1 MIRKFLDLGIQP
13 LANQYLN
20 KPKNLSVKK
29 GQLYNLNVCFNS
41 KTKLVSISKKIP
53 VKKMFNN
60 TYPYKSSMSK
70 TMLASF
76 ENLSNEIKKKFKPK
90 LFLEIGSNDGA
101 LIKNFNIK
109 NTVCVEPCTNLAKIT
124 KKKGYFTYAK
134 YWDYNLSNEIKKKF
148 NSVDVIYAANTL
160 THIANLR
167 EVFKSVCNIL
177 SNNGVLIIEDPS
189 LLECIKKTSYDQFY
203 NEHIYVFSALAVKNI
218 INEFGLVLFDIQ
230 KISTHGGSLR
240 YFIKRKKNNQ
250 IKISNKVSTQ
260 IDKEIKYGLD
270 KFSTFVKFG
279 EKTINSKNRL
289 ISLLN
294 RLKKQNKIIVGY
306 GATAKATTVLNY
318 CGIDEKI
325 IDFFIDTTPDK
336 INKYMPGKK
345 IPIKKYNKKI
355 YKNVDYFLLG
365 AWNFK
370 KEIFKKEK
378 KFIKKGG
385 KFITHVPKPKIII
398 S

>member
-70 TMLASF
+70 TMLNSF
-76 ENLSNEIKKKFKPK
+76 KNLSNEIKKRFKPK

-109 NTVCVEPCTNLAKIT
+109 NTVCVEPCANLAKIT
-124 KKKGYFTYAK
+124 KKNGYYTYAK
-134 YWDYNLSNEIKKKF
+134 YWNYSLSTEIKKKF
-148 NSVDVIYAANTL
+148 NSIDVIYAANTL

-167 EVFKSVCNIL
+167 EVFRSICNIL
-177 SNNGVLIIEDPS
+177 SNDGVLIIEDPS
-189 LLECIKKTSYDQFY
+189 LLECIKQTSYDQFY

-218 INEFGLVLFDIQ
+218 INEFGLELFDIQ

-260 IDKEIKYGLD
+260 INKEIKYGLD
-270 KFSTFVKFG
+270 KFATFVKFG
-279 EKTINSKNRL
+279 EKTVDSKNRL
-289 ISLLN
+289 IYLLN
-294 RLKKQNKIIVGY
+294 RLKKQNKTIVGY
-306 GATAKATTVLNY
+306 GATAKATTILNY
-318 CGIDEKI
+318 CDIDEKI

-345 IPIKKYNKKI
+345 IPIKRYNKKI

-385 KFITHVPKPKIII
+385 KFITHVPKPRIII